1 MGMREWTRPRQIASL
16 ICVFWLASCGRQHE
30 EQPRQQAGSTHP
42 QPANV
47 KSEGTPQTLE
57 APLDDEGRLLP
68 SDEFVAGVRLPKGL
82 RLYRR
87 AEREHIYRTEVPI
100 EKVLAYFGP
109 MLMTGKVDRMG
120 EGAVYRRASVL
131 GAEMN
136 PTKVD
141 VWILKAGDLTRV
153 AITELPPRS
162 KFAPSVEETRSKAQK
177 SWRMLD

>member
-1 MGMREWTRPRQIASL
+1 MGMREWMQPRSGACFACL
-16 ICVFWLASCGRQHE
+16 FWLASCGRQPE
-30 EQPRQQAGSTHP
+30 EEPSPQPGSTHP
-42 QPANV
+42 PPANAE
-47 KSEGTPQTLE
+47 SEGTSEVVE
-57 APLDDEGRLLP
+57 ALFDDEGRLQP
-68 SDEFVAGVRLPKGL
+68 SEEFVAGVRLPKGL

-87 AEREHIYRTEVPI
+87 TEREHIYRTELPI
-100 EKVLAYFGP
+100 KKVLAYFGP

-141 VWILKAGDLTRV
+141 VSILKAGDLTRV
-153 AITELPPRS
+153 AITELPPPS
-162 KFAPSVEETRSKAQK
+162 KFAPSAQETRRKAQK

>member
-1 MGMREWTRPRQIASL
+1 MGMREWMRQRLIASL
-16 ICVFWLASCGRQHE
+16 ICVFWLVCCGRPSE
-30 EQPRQQAGSTHP
+30 EEPPPQPESTSP
-42 QPANV
+42 QPANAEN
-47 KSEGTPQTLE
+47 EGTPEVVE
-57 APLDDEGRLLP
+57 ARFDDEGRLLP

-82 RLYRR
+82 SLYRR
-87 AEREHIYRTEVPI
+87 TEREHIYRTELPI
-100 EKVLAYFGP
+100 KKVLAYFGP

-141 VWILKAGDLTRV
+141 VSILKAGDLTRV
-153 AITELPPRS
+153 AITELPPPS
-162 KFAPSVEETRSKAQK
+162 KFAPSAQETRRKVQK

>member
-1 MGMREWTRPRQIASL
+1 MQARPLACL
-16 ICVFWLASCGRQHE
+16 VCLFWLFSCGRQRE
-30 EQPRQQAGSTHP
+30 EEPLREPENKPR
-42 QPANV
+42 PANTESRPV
-47 KSEGTPQTLE
+47 PERAETLF
-57 APLDDEGRLLP
+57 DDEGRLLP

-87 AEREHIYRTEVPI
+87 TEREHIYRTEVPI
-100 EKVLAYFGP
+100 KKVLAYFGP

-141 VWILKAGDLTRV
+141 VSILKAGDLTRV
-153 AITELPPRS
+153 AITELPPPP
-162 KFAPSVEETRSKAQK
+162 KFAPSAQETRTKAQQ
-177 SWRMLD
+177 SWGMLD